1 MVRYLL
7 GTQEQHDKNRF
18 PFVIY
23 HWTGTCDTVSCFVD
37 QEEANNWINDVKT
50 FCNLVIEV
58 NQYADTRRHR
68 VEYLKMIIPNINSFL
83 HRWGGARVPQDIR
96 SSVRDGYFFFW
107 FRSTT
112 FIPTRHCL
120 ERLKPYPIYK
130 NQPWLIQKKKNRL
143 CFVNVSN
150 IFLLEIRRVSMR
162 FLATARNIHQKHI
175 CTCWPS
181 Q

>member
-96 SSVRDGYFFFW
+96 SSVRDGYCFFGLGQPPLFPPDIVW
-107 FRSTT
+107 NGWSR
-112 FIPTRHCL
+112 IRYTRINHDW
-120 ERLKPYPIYK
+120 Y
-130 NQPWLIQKKKNRL
+130 KKKKKRL

-150 IFLLEIRRVSMR
+150 IFLLVIRRVSMR
-162 FLATARNIHQKHI
+162 FLATARNIHQKLI
-175 CTCWPS
+175 CTRWPS
-181 Q
+181 L

>member
-96 SSVRDGYFFFW
+96 SSVRDGYSFFG
-107 FRSTT
+107 
-112 FIPTRHCL
+112 L
-120 ERLKPYPIYK
+120 G
-130 NQPWLIQKKKNRL
+130 QPPLFPPDIVWNG
-143 CFVNVSN
+143 
-150 IFLLEIRRVSMR
+150 
-162 FLATARNIHQKHI
+162 
-175 CTCWPS
+175 
-181 Q
+181 